1 MEELKNNMQVEII
14 NVADSSNKKV
24 VSAVIKSKLGISNPT
39 NIKYLPLDS
48 NNIAIIYKDDLNK
61 NKEFL
66 NKSFS
71 FILNI
76 WDKLKD
82 NKQNGVIVFDING
95 TLNAL
100 SIIDN
105 SLTFVLKNMEA
116 ELAILLSLYETFK
129 TKKVSFFY
137 EDTLII
143 SKEFET
149 LSNMLDI
156 PLSYFNKLD
165 YEEEFNLDSH
175 LIGFSE
181 SFVGGLIEKIKK
193 RKLNKEKEDIE
204 DNEVNYQSV
213 SEVDTQEKYDKLK
226 VLFIKFKGIIIAI
239 IVISILGAISFFG
252 YIKYQEEQEL
262 ERQRLIELEA
272 KKRVSEDNQSILISK
287 LNKNTTI
294 MSSLA
299 DIINKEFS
307 ILQVKNNKI
316 QLIAINSVTN
326 LEKDIS
332 KYLFYKKIKLNE
344 NFYKELI
351 YINIDPK
358 SLKDISKEEVL
369 KIKEKELT
377 LDKFLKNG
385 NFKDFVVN
393 EQNSKKISF
402 VKEFKTKSDLMQ
414 ELAGLENLNT
424 HNIQLNIINKGISGF
439 NLYIMFIK

>member
-1 MEELKNNMQVEII
+1 MEELKNNLQVEII

-24 VSAVIKSKLGISNPT
+24 VSSVIKSKLGISNPT

-48 NNIAIIYKDDLNK
+48 NNIAIIYKEDLSK
-61 NKEFL
+61 NKEIL
-66 NKSFS
+66 NKIFYNL
-71 FILNI
+71 IKI
-76 WDKLKD
+76 WDKLKE

-95 TLNAL
+95 TLNAV

-105 SLTFVLKNMEA
+105 SFNIVLKNMEA
-116 ELAILLSLYETFK
+116 ELAVLLSLYETFK

-137 EDTLII
+137 EDSLII

-165 YEEEFNLDSH
+165 YDLDFNIDDH

-181 SFVGGLIEKIKK
+181 SFVMGLIEKIKK
-193 RKLNKEKEDIE
+193 RKIDKDKAEEEDI
-204 DNEVNYQSV
+204 NYA
-213 SEVDTQEKYDKLK
+213 SEIDTQEKYDKLK
-226 VLFIKFKGIIIAI
+226 VLFIKSKGLIIAI
-239 IVISILGAISFFG
+239 LVISILAGISFFA
-252 YIKYQEEQEL
+252 YNKYQEEQEL

-272 KKRVSEDNQSILISK
+272 KKRVSEDNQSILITK
-287 LNKNTTI
+287 LNKNTTV
-294 MSSLA
+294 MNLLSG
-299 DIINKEFS
+299 IINKDFS
-307 ILQVKNNKI
+307 ILKIKNNQI
-316 QLIAINSVTN
+316 QLIAINSVLN
-326 LEKDIS
+326 LEKNTD
-332 KYLFYKKIKLNE
+332 KFLFYKKIKLNE
-344 NFYKELI
+344 SFYKELI

-358 SLKDISKEEVL
+358 SLKEISKEEVL
-369 KIKEKELT
+369 KIKERELT

-402 VKEFKTKSDLMQ
+402 VKEFKTKEDLMK
-414 ELAGLENLNT
+414 ELSGLENLNT

>member
-1 MEELKNNMQVEII
+1 MEELKNNLQIEII

-24 VSAVIKSKLGISNPT
+24 VSSVIKSKLGISNPT
-39 NIKYLPLDS
+39 NLKYLPLDS
-48 NNIAIIYKDDLNK
+48 NNIAIIYKEDLSK
-61 NKEFL
+61 NKDFL
-66 NKSFS
+66 NKTFNL
-71 FILNI
+71 ILQI
-76 WDKLKD
+76 WDKLKE
-82 NKQNGVIVFDING
+82 NKQNGVVVFDING
-95 TLNAL
+95 TLNAI

-105 SLTFVLKNMEA
+105 SFNLVLKQMEA
-116 ELAILLSLYETFK
+116 ELAILLSLYETYK
-129 TKKVSFFY
+129 TKKVSFYY

-156 PLSYFNKLD
+156 PLNYFHKLD
-165 YEEEFNLDSH
+165 FEEEFNLDNH

-181 SFVGGLIEKIKK
+181 SFVMGIIEKIKK
-193 RKLNKEKEDIE
+193 RNLSKEK
-204 DNEVNYQSV
+204 NEEEEENVESA

-226 VLFIKFKGIIIAI
+226 FLFIKFKGIIIAL
-239 IVISILGAISFFG
+239 IVIAILASISFFA

-272 KKRVSEDNQSILISK
+272 KKRVSEDNQSVLISK
-287 LNKNTTI
+287 MNKNTTI
-294 MSSLA
+294 INLLNN
-299 DIINKEFS
+299 IINKNFS
-307 ILQVKNNKI
+307 VLKVKNNQI
-316 QLIAINSVTN
+316 QLISINSADKLDKN
-326 LEKDIS
+326 PDKM
-332 KYLFYKKIKLNE
+332 LFYKKIKLNE

-369 KIKEKELT
+369 KIKESELS

-393 EQNSKKISF
+393 EQNSKKVSF
-402 VKEFKTKSDLMQ
+402 VKEFKNKEDLLK
-414 ELAGLENLNT
+414 ELSGLENLNT

-439 NLYIMFIK
+439 NLYIMFIKEF

>member
-1 MEELKNNMQVEII
+1 MEELKNNLQVEII

-24 VSAVIKSKLGISNPT
+24 VSSVIKSKLGISNPT

-48 NNIAIIYKDDLNK
+48 NNIAIIYKEDLSK
-61 NKEFL
+61 NKEIL
-66 NKSFS
+66 NKIFYNL
-71 FILNI
+71 IKI
-76 WDKLKD
+76 WDKLKE

-95 TLNAL
+95 TLNAV

-105 SLTFVLKNMEA
+105 SFNIVLKNMEA
-116 ELAILLSLYETFK
+116 ELAVLLSLYETFK

-137 EDTLII
+137 EDSLII

-165 YEEEFNLDSH
+165 YDLDFNIDDH

-181 SFVGGLIEKIKK
+181 SFVMGLIEKIKK
-193 RKLNKEKEDIE
+193 RKIDKDKAEEEDII
-204 DNEVNYQSV
+204 YA
-213 SEVDTQEKYDKLK
+213 SEIDTQEKYDKLK
-226 VLFIKFKGIIIAI
+226 VLFIKSKGLIIAI
-239 IVISILGAISFFG
+239 LVISILAGISFFA
-252 YIKYQEEQEL
+252 YNQYQEEQEL

-272 KKRVSEDNQSILISK
+272 KKRVSEDNQSILITK
-287 LNKNTTI
+287 LNKNTTV
-294 MSSLA
+294 MNLLSG
-299 DIINKEFS
+299 IINKDFS
-307 ILQVKNNKI
+307 ILKIKNNQI
-316 QLIAINSVTN
+316 QLIAINSVLN
-326 LEKDIS
+326 LEKNTD
-332 KYLFYKKIKLNE
+332 KFLFYKKIKLNE
-344 NFYKELI
+344 SFYKELI

-358 SLKDISKEEVL
+358 SLKEISKEEVL
-369 KIKEKELT
+369 KIKERELT

-402 VKEFKTKSDLMQ
+402 VKEFKTKEDLMK
-414 ELAGLENLNT
+414 ELSGLENLNT